1 MRGSDLNGTAIK
13 KILRQNQVIN
23 FQKNNA
29 NRLPDKLRI
38 FHEVL
43 IKIGFAQVIKHR
55 HDVKKLVENEQRGS
69 TEIQLYKQTKKELA
83 IIFTDYW
90 SELVNKTI
98 VVLRNADKKL

>member
-38 FHEVL
+38 LHEVL
-43 IKIGFAQVIKHR
+43 IKIEFAQVNINR
-55 HDVKKLVENEQRGS
+55 HDVKKLVENEEHVS
-69 TEIQLYKQTKKELA
+69 FCIQLYKQSKKKFV
-83 IIFTDYW
+83 IIFTIY
-90 SELVNKTI
+90 
-98 VVLRNADKKL
+98 